1 MEENYL
7 SKTFLFLSLVII
19 GLLAISLVPTHVW
32 RNLQLKQVDLLG
44 DIKVTIDPKEQ
55 TAKADSVPIAL
66 TKKTY
71 YPKEQ
76 LHTPQRANTN
86 RGL

>member
-55 TAKADSVPIAL
+55 TKAWAAHVEDGIAAL
-66 TKKTY
+66 RNHRSLKDFA
-71 YPKEQ
+71 
-76 LHTPQRANTN
+76 LA
-86 RGL
+86 L